1 MTATVRKIVAQPLT
15 AAAFAPFGQ
24 VIDTAQASSRPMNAG
39 MARRFH
45 DLAEIEVIGDGARV
59 VVGLV
64 EAQPYAMP
72 LWLNLV
78 ERHPLGAQAFVP
90 LNAAPF
96 LVVVCPDEA
105 GKPGTPQAFV
115 TAPHQGIWTGAVSAG
130 LWAALESALPPLA
143 AAVVG
148 GIFASSLLAQRSLAE
163 HAEAVADRLEADGLD
178 GGREAVTFLVGRDV
192 SALDEAGVC
201 RATVESLAENF
212 SDGVVAP
219 LFWLAVGGLP
229 GAALY
234 KATNT
239 ADSMIGHKSE
249 RYLAFGWASARLDDL
264 LNLPGSRLAA
274 LWLTLAALLQPSA
287 SAVDAARAV
296 FRDARRHRS
305 PNAGW
310 PEAAMAGALGF
321 KLGGP
326 RIYGGTPVD
335 DAWMGD
341 GRTALTADDIRA
353 ALRLYRTACLIQAN
367 ALAATVVAF
376 TAL

>member
-1 MTATVRKIVAQPLT
+1 MFVT
-15 AAAFAPFGQ
+15 
-24 VIDTAQASSRPMNAG
+24 
-39 MARRFH
+39 
-45 DLAEIEVIGDGARV
+45 LALIAL
-59 VVGLV
+59 LV
-64 EAQPYAMP
+64 EAAAGYPPALFRAVGHP
-72 LWLNLV
+72 VTWIGAFLSWCDRNLNRPAWTFAQRRVGGVVTLALM
-78 ERHPLGAQAFVP
+78 LGATVA
-90 LNAAPF
+90 
-96 LVVVCPDEA
+96 
-105 GKPGTPQAFV
+105 
-115 TAPHQGIWTGAVSAG
+115 ISAG

-143 AAVVG
+143 AIVVG
-148 GIFASSLLAQRSLAE
+148 GILASSLLAQRCLAE
-163 HAEAVADRLEADGLD
+163 HAEAVADRLEADGID

-192 SALDEAGVC
+192 SALDEAGVS
-201 RATVESLAENF
+201 RAAVESLAENF

-219 LFWLAVGGLP
+219 LFWLAVGGIP
-229 GAALY
+229 AAAAY
-234 KATNT
+234 KAVNT

-249 RYLAFGWASARLDDL
+249 RYHAFGWASARLDDL

-274 LWLTLAALLQPSA
+274 LWLVLAALLQPSA
-287 SAVDAARAV
+287 SAENALRAV

-326 RIYGGTPVD
+326 RIYGGTLVE

-341 GRTALTADDIRA
+341 GRSALAAEDIRA

-367 ALAATVVAF
+367 ALAVAVVAF